1 MKIKEWLEY
10 RKNKRMVKREM
21 AAIIA
26 TTLPFVNKIVNE
38 NERVM
43 EILTYIINM
52 SPDDIQKVLVHAVVH
67 SNKELEGK

>member
-26 TTLPFVNKIVNE
+26 TALPFVNKIMNE

-52 SPDDIQKVLVHAVVH
+52 SPEDIQRVLVHAVVH